1 MNTLKSCFRCVNY
14 RPLEEKLGYCK
25 LFQCI
30 ENARANES
38 LCGKLG
44 KWFKETP
51 SGTFESRGSSTPN
64 HSPQTPKI
72 IEYSGGG
79 RAPLENSLLGK
90 HSNNG
95 ASGPIHLPKKE
106 PPLLL
111 K

>member
-1 MNTLKSCFRCVNY
+1 MSALKSCFRCVNY

-30 ENARANES
+30 ENARANET
-38 LCGKLG
+38 LCGKFG
-44 KWFKETP
+44 KWFREA
-51 SGTFESRGSSTPN
+51 
-64 HSPQTPKI
+64 PQAPKI

-95 ASGPIHLPKKE
+95 ARGPIHLPKKE
-106 PPLLL
+106 TPLLL

>member
-51 SGTFESRGSSTPN
+51 SGTFES
-64 HSPQTPKI
+64 PKI

-95 ASGPIHLPKKE
+95 ARGPIHLPKKE